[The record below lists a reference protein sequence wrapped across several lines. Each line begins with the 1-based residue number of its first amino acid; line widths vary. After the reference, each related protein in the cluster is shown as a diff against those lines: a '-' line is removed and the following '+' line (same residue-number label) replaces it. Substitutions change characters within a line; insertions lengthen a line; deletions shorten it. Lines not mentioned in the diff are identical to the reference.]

1 MIKTRLSYGNHEIY
15 IRPETI
21 SYITRD
27 CNETVIGFTNG
38 HTYSVS
44 ASIPEL
50 LEVIENETSE
60 TKCSC
65 KRYFETI

>member
-1 MIKTRLSYGNHEIY
+1 MIRTRLSYGNQEIY

-21 SYITRD
+21 SYIIREFD
-27 CNETVIGFTNG
+27 EIVIIGFTNG

-50 LEVIENETSE
+50 LEAIKNETNT
-60 TKCSC
+60 TKSDC
-65 KRYFETI
+65 

>member
-1 MIKTRLSYGNHEIY
+1 MIRTRLSYSNDEIY

-21 SYITRD
+21 SYITREY
-27 CNETVIGFTNG
+27 NQTTIGFTNG

-50 LEVIENETSE
+50 LEAIKNETNTVKSD
-60 TKCSC
+60 C
-65 KRYFETI
+65 

>member
-1 MIKTRLSYGNHEIY
+1 MIKTRLCYGNNEIY

-21 SYITRD
+21 SYIIREL
-27 CNETVIGFTNG
+27 NETIIGFTNG

-50 LEVIENETSE
+50 LEVIKNEAN
-60 TKCSC
+60 
-65 KRYFETI
+65 TIKSDC

>member
-1 MIKTRLSYGNHEIY
+1 MIKTRLSYSKDEIY

-21 SYITRD
+21 SYIIREYNQT
-27 CNETVIGFTNG
+27 TIGFTNG

-50 LEVIENETSE
+50 LEAIKNETNT
-60 TKCSC
+60 TKSDC
-65 KRYFETI
+65 

>member
-1 MIKTRLSYGNHEIY
+1 MIKTRVTYGNWEIY

-21 SYITRD
+21 SYIIRD
-27 CNETVIGFTNG
+27 DNKTTIGFTNG

-50 LEVIENETSE
+50 LEAIKNENNY
-60 TKCSC
+60 
-65 KRYFETI
+65 RI

>member
-1 MIKTRLSYGNHEIY
+1 MIRTRLSYSNDEIY

-21 SYITRD
+21 SYITREY
-27 CNETVIGFTNG
+27 NQTVIGFTNG

-50 LEVIENETSE
+50 LEVIENETNTVKSD
-60 TKCSC
+60 C
-65 KRYFETI
+65 